1 MVKLQIWRYAMD
13 SLIKIDLGQVR
24 SDYKS
29 SFAGLLPEET
39 INAISDQL
47 NALSTAVEYYA
58 ATAVITPLKLVT
70 EAQVTVKGGEVFNG
84 IAGGR
89 LLSQAATVQGQIGTA
104 DISTL
109 YKKATAMLLFANSD
123 YSSLT
128 FSDGQG
134 VLLGLFLGG
143 GIAGV
148 TNPVRGVF
156 TGKWG

>member
-1 MVKLQIWRYAMD
+1 MD

-29 SFAGLLPEET
+29 SFAGLLPDDT

-47 NALSTAVEYYA
+47 KSLSAAVEYYA

-89 LLSQAATVQGQIGTA
+89 LVSQPATVQGQIGTT
-104 DISTL
+104 DISAL
-109 YKKATAMLLFANSD
+109 YEKTTAMLLFANSD

-128 FSDGQG
+128 FTDGQG
-134 VLLGLFLGG
+134 DVLGIFLGG
-143 GIAGV
+143 GITGITSAVKGI
-148 TNPVRGVF
+148 F
-156 TGKWG
+156 AGKWG